1 MAPPV
6 IVKHSYKSASFRIR
20 RRYFREHANVFKVE
34 KQKFPRACKYLLRCA
49 QPGLW
54 VSVAYQAA
62 LTNHRDFQLL
72 PLMDEPVFQ
81 SGAIDVLAESGHWSS
96 GQSSQ
101 IELHGGLE
109 VPSYISFQFSTVH
122 PFFHLISCTPCGK
135 WLIKSV
141 GKFLFPE
148 WTFNSRFTSYSSSS
162 FDD

>member
-1 MAPPV
+1 MPFPNKRQKKTHVFSGSQKKNSKLRRRHFPAHANIFWV
-6 IVKHSYKSASFRIR
+6 GAHCSASGPVWLCGLPTR
-20 RRYFREHANVFKVE
+20 R
-34 KQKFPRACKYLLRCA
+34 Q
-49 QPGLW
+49 
-54 VSVAYQAA
+54 

>member
-1 MAPPV
+1 M
-6 IVKHSYKSASFRIR
+6 
-20 RRYFREHANVFKVE
+20 YFLDLKKKIQNWDADIFQLMQIFSELVRTV
-34 KQKFPRACKYLLRCA
+34 
-49 QPGLW
+49 QPLGLCGLPTGR
-54 VSVAYQAA
+54 Q